1 MPSGSLKIYDKANYS
16 GLGEEEWPKWGGV
29 TTKHREGVVK
39 SLSNFCFNFG
49 IASLRLVYL

>member
-29 TTKHREGVVK
+29 TTKPGEEGREK
-39 SLSNFCFNFG
+39 FIQL
-49 IASLRLVYL
+49 LL